1 MWVILYCVDI
11 NRHEQDIGA
20 ILNMRLSSEQSPQ
33 DQPQAPRQPQD
44 QPQPSV
50 GIPQGKS
57 ANEETKESLKNGDEI
72 SDGKSTPK
80 KRSLSRE
87 SKKRNKVPAD
97 QQVWPLIKICSV
109 CFYKY

>member
-1 MWVILYCVDI
+1 MLIWVVKVCDVILYCDNI

-44 QPQPSV
+44 QPPSSV
-50 GIPQGKS
+50 GIPHGKS

-72 SDGKSTPK
+72 GDGKSTPK

-97 QQVWPLIKICSV
+97 QQV
-109 CFYKY
+109 

>member
-1 MWVILYCVDI
+1 MWVILNCVDI

-44 QPQPSV
+44 QPQAPRQPQDPPPSSV
-50 GIPQGKS
+50 GIHHGKS
-57 ANEETKESLKNGDEI
+57 ANEESLKNGNEI
-72 SDGKSTPK
+72 VDGKSTPK

-97 QQVWPLIKICSV
+97 QQV
-109 CFYKY
+109 

>member
-1 MWVILYCVDI
+1 MRPQTRAFKLTYVSDRIHCIDI

-72 SDGKSTPK
+72 GDGKSTPK

-97 QQVWPLIKICSV
+97 QQV
-109 CFYKY
+109 

>member
-44 QPQPSV
+44 QPPSSV
-50 GIPQGKS
+50 GIHHGKS
-57 ANEETKESLKNGDEI
+57 ANEESLKNGDEI
-72 SDGKSTPK
+72 VDGKSTPK

-97 QQVWPLIKICSV
+97 QQV
-109 CFYKY
+109 